1 MAILRTFFA
10 YGGSIWATLSLKN
23 DVCHLF
29 FRSFGVLLFLVDTKD
44 SFRDVFTNTDGS

>member
-10 YGGSIWATLSLKN
+10 YGGLIWATLSVKN
-23 DVCHLF
+23 DLCHLF
-29 FRSFGVLLFLVDTKD
+29 FVSLGVLLFLVDTKY